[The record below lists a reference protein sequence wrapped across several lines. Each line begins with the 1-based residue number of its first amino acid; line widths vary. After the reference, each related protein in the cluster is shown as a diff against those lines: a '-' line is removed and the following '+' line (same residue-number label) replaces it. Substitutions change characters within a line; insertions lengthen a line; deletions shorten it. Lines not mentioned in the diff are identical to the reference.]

1 METVNLRFF
10 VGGLRPSTTKEDV
23 ERYFKTFGNIKSCEI
38 IIEMKTGK
46 NSP

>member
-23 ERYFKTFGNIKSCEI
+23 EKYFGKFGSIDSCEI
-38 IIEMKTGK
+38 IIEMKTGE
-46 NSP
+46 